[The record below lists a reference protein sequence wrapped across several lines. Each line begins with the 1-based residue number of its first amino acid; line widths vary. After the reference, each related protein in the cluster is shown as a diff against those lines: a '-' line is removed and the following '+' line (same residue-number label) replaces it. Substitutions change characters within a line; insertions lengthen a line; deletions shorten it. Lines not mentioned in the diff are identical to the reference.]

1 MHRIPCIMETIILLV
16 KIFRSNYMKLWTGN
30 NHVSNSGILWSDLT
44 LNNNEYLYS
53 LNSYI
58 IDMLLYKASRI
69 FYSKSTIFDQR
80 VSYIIKDFIFDMRMW
95 KSNLIYRC
103 PFMAPVQ
110 SSCLICKLFTFLILL
125 HLENVQYVLKDYDL

>member
-1 MHRIPCIMETIILLV
+1 MHRIPCIMETIIYLV

-30 NHVSNSGILWSDLT
+30 NHVSSSGTLWSDLT

-69 FYSKSTIFDQR
+69 LYCACSLH
-80 VSYIIKDFIFDMRMW
+80 IKNFIFNMRMW
-95 KSNLIYRC
+95 KSNLIFRC

-125 HLENVQYVLKDYDL
+125 HLENVKYVLKDYDL